1 MTDWIDKLDEESN
14 EDNQTK
20 YQEWIKAISKSR
32 TCIQKGFMYACDYFI
47 SKVQDDEAEE
57 TVQSGYSATYAKE
70 QLEKR
75 LKREE

>member
-1 MTDWIDKLDEESN
+1 MGDWIDKLDDESN
-14 EDNQTK
+14 DDNQTK
-20 YQEWIKAISKSR
+20 YQEMLAALFKSR
-32 TCIQKGFMYACDYFI
+32 TYIQYGWGHAWDWIIGM
-47 SKVQDDEAEE
+47 VLDDEAEE

>member
-1 MTDWIDKLDEESN
+1 MDNFDDIGSTEDL
-14 EDNQTK
+14 DNQTK
-20 YQEWIKAISKSR
+20 YQEMLAALFKSR
-32 TCIQKGFMYACDYFI
+32 TYIQYGWGHAWDWIIGM
-47 SKVQDDEAEE
+47 VLDDEAEE